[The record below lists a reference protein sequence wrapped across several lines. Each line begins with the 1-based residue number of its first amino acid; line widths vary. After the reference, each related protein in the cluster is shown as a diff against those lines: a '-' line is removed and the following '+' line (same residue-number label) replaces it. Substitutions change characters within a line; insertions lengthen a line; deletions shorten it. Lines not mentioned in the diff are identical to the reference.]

1 VIGVPDGA
9 SGEAVKA
16 FVVRRDPALTVEDV
30 RAYCKLH
37 LTGYKVPRLVE
48 FRDDLPKSNVGK
60 ILRKD
65 LRTEQEAK
73 AAQGANA

>member
-1 VIGVPDGA
+1 M
-9 SGEAVKA
+9 KA
-16 FVVRRDPALTVEDV
+16 YVVRRDPALTVEDV

-65 LRTEQEAK
+65 LRAEQEMRTSEA
-73 AAQGANA
+73 ANA